1 MCVVGGRGGGG
12 AGLGYLV
19 GPHSCAA
26 VEAGARL
33 GGGWGEWDHHC
44 IARHHEWPIVRWL
57 AVSAS
62 LLYSRRAKWRPSSR
76 TTERR

>member
-1 MCVVGGRGGGG
+1 MCVCVGRGG

-26 VEAGARL
+26 VEAGAGGM
-33 GGGWGEWDHHC
+33 GGGDHHC
-44 IARHHEWPIVRWL
+44 IAGPHEWPIVHRL

-62 LLYSRRAKWRPSSR
+62 LLYSENGGRAAETSARR
-76 TTERR
+76 